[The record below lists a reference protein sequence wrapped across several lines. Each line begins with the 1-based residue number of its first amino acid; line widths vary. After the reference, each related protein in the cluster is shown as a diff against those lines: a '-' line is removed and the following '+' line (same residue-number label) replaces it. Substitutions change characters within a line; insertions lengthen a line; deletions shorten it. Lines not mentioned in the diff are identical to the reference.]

1 MGAVPVDASKILPV
15 DASRVVAG
23 ARQVAEVPA
32 RAALTAPEMST
43 LSAVLEQLLP
53 SDALGPGAVEAGVP
67 AYIER
72 ALAGSYAN
80 LLPVY
85 QLLLPMFNKAAAS
98 LGASSFADLSAS
110 DQIALLVEFE
120 GGTPPGIPAS
130 EGAVAAGGFQ
140 LLLAHMREGMFGDP
154 MYGGNRRLAG
164 WTLIGY
170 PGIQLQPSDAN
181 QQIGTVVKP
190 TGETATSLGGVPY
203 NGPYADA

>member
-1 MGAVPVDASKILPV
+1 MGAVPA

-23 ARQVAEVPA
+23 IRHVTEVPA
-32 RAALTAPEMST
+32 SPALTASESST
-43 LSAVLEQLLP
+43 LSAVLAQLLP
-53 SDALGPGAVEAGVP
+53 ADELGPGAVESGVP

-72 ALAGSYAN
+72 ALAGSYKN
-80 LLPVY
+80 LLPLY
-85 QLLLPMFNKAAAS
+85 QALLPMFDKAATT
-98 LGASSFADLSAS
+98 LGASSFAELSSS
-110 DQIALLVEFE
+110 DQIALLEEFE

-130 EGAVAAGGFQ
+130 EGATAADGFQ
-140 LLLAHMREGMFGDP
+140 LLLAHMREGMFADP

-170 PGIQLQPSDAN
+170 PGIQLQPSAAN

-190 TGETATSLGGVPY
+190 SGETATSLGGAPY